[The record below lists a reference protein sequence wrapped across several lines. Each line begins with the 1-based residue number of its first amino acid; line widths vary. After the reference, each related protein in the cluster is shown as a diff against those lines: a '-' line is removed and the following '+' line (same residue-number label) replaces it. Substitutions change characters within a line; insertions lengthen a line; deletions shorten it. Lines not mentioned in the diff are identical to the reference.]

1 MSGGGWRKSSR
12 SVNNGN
18 CVEVGQGA
26 GAVVRDTMQA
36 GRGERTEL
44 AFPAA
49 AWRAFL
55 RQVKDGG
62 GR

>member
-1 MSGGGWRKSSR
+1 MTGGGYRKSTH

-18 CVEVGQGA
+18 CVEVGQGT
-26 GAVVRDTMQA
+26 GAVVRDTVQEDC
-36 GRGERTEL
+36 GDRTEL